1 MAEHFG
7 CRALRRKGDSRQFTG
22 VFKSPKCFVGR
33 VLDTSKKWH
42 EFLDAHYCKVSVV
55 NGKRPCEDGVT
66 CADCKA
72 DGVAALFEE
81 WSKTHKAEYLVVHY
95 YELDDDS
102 GVMREKVCDSR
113 NAVTEFV
120 NNYGAG
126 IEIVDIVT
134 EYR

>member
-1 MAEHFG
+1 
-7 CRALRRKGDSRQFTG
+7 
-22 VFKSPKCFVGR
+22 VFYGG
-33 VLDTSKKWH
+33 VLDTSKKWN

-66 CADCKA
+66 CTDCKA

-102 GVMREKVCDSR
+102 GEMREKVCDSR

>member
-1 MAEHFG
+1 M
-7 CRALRRKGDSRQFTG
+7 
-22 VFKSPKCFVGR
+22 
-33 VLDTSKKWH
+33 
-42 EFLDAHYCKVSVV
+42 
-55 NGKRPCEDGVT
+55 
-66 CADCKA
+66 
-72 DGVAALFEE
+72 AALFEE